1 MYLEYMKFELYL
13 VVTNICINRKK
24 PFEKR
29 IFSSLKRQVKKLIS
43 MCYNVPLY
51 FERKNIK
58 ISDIFY
64 LTRQNPHTI
73 ITFSS
78 GESIATTIP
87 IKELMLYLPEEDF
100 LNISKDVVLRKN
112 QIVHIS
118 DKGLYTMTDGAVFQ
132 GRKRNLSQH
141 KQIRKSLGLNVQ
153 NYSEVSEDSSL
164 QLFDSC
170 SFLNDMPLAFCIIEL
185 VFDAEG
191 HGVDFV
197 FRYCNDEM
205 AVVEDIPVSEMLNR
219 SFYEV
224 FENGDKKWLV
234 TYADVA
240 LNGNKHILQDYSPE
254 IDKTL
259 TIYCFQPASG
269 YCACVLIPS

>member
-1 MYLEYMKFELYL
+1 
-13 VVTNICINRKK
+13 
-24 PFEKR
+24 
-29 IFSSLKRQVKKLIS
+29 

-100 LNISKDVVLRKN
+100 LNISKGVVLRKN

-118 DKGLYTMTDGAVFQ
+118 DEGLYTMTDGAVFQ

-153 NYSEVSEDSSL
+153 NYSEVSEKSSL

-205 AVVEDIPVSEMLNR
+205 AVVEGIPVSEMLNR

-234 TYADVA
+234 TYA
-240 LNGNKHILQDYSPE
+240 E

>member
-1 MYLEYMKFELYL
+1 M
-13 VVTNICINRKK
+13 
-24 PFEKR
+24 
-29 IFSSLKRQVKKLIS
+29 S
-43 MCYNVPLY
+43 YNVLRY
-51 FERKNIK
+51 FEQKKIS

-64 LTRQNPHTI
+64 LTRQTPHTI
-73 ITFSS
+73 ITLSD
-78 GESIATTIP
+78 GQRIATTIP
-87 IKELMLYLPEEDF
+87 IKEISLYLPKEDF
-100 LNISKDVVLRKN
+100 VNISKGIVLRKN

-118 DKGLYTMTDGAVFQ
+118 DEGIYTMTDGSEFQ

-141 KQIRKSLGLNVQ
+141 KQIRQALGLVKNTTA
-153 NYSEVSEDSSL
+153 EEKELPLELLDK
-164 QLFDSC
+164 C
-170 SFLNDMPLAFCIIEL
+170 SILNDMPLAFCVIEL
-185 VFDAEG
+185 VFDSAG

-205 AVVEDIPVSEMLNR
+205 AVVEGVPVSKMLNH

-224 FENGDKKWLV
+224 FENGDKKWPV

-240 LNGNKHILQDYSPE
+240 LNGTKHILHDYSPE

-259 TIYCFQPASG
+259 TIYCFQPYPR

>member
-1 MYLEYMKFELYL
+1 MYSYEKKSIVLKVFHQTNSVSETIRILGYPTRRQLYSWIDDENLPSKERKPLPRIANSPDHPRNPPLDVKLDAIKRCFEL
-13 VVTNICINRKK
+13 
-24 PFEKR
+24 
-29 IFSSLKRQVKKLIS
+29 
-43 MCYNVPLY
+43 
-51 FERKNIK
+51 
-58 ISDIFY
+58 
-64 LTRQNPHTI
+64 
-73 ITFSS
+73 
-78 GESIATTIP
+78 
-87 IKELMLYLPEEDF
+87 
-100 LNISKDVVLRKN
+100 
-112 QIVHIS
+112 
-118 DKGLYTMTDGAVFQ
+118 
-132 GRKRNLSQH
+132 
-141 KQIRKSLGLNVQ
+141 
-153 NYSEVSEDSSL
+153 
-164 QLFDSC
+164 
-170 SFLNDMPLAFCIIEL
+170 CIIEL

-205 AVVEDIPVSEMLNR
+205 AVVEGVPVSEMLNH

-240 LNGNKHILQDYSPE
+240 LNGNKHILRDYSPE

>member
-1 MYLEYMKFELYL
+1 
-13 VVTNICINRKK
+13 
-24 PFEKR
+24 
-29 IFSSLKRQVKKLIS
+29 
-43 MCYNVPLY
+43 
-51 FERKNIK
+51 
-58 ISDIFY
+58 
-64 LTRQNPHTI
+64 
-73 ITFSS
+73 
-78 GESIATTIP
+78 
-87 IKELMLYLPEEDF
+87 MLYLPEEDF
-100 LNISKDVVLRKN
+100 LNISKGVALRKN

-118 DKGLYTMTDGAVFQ
+118 DEGLYTMTDGAVFQ

-141 KQIRKSLGLNVQ
+141 KQIRKALGLNAQ
-153 NYSEVSEDSSL
+153 NYSEASEDSSL
-164 QLFDSC
+164 QLFDNC
-170 SFLNDMPLAFCIIEL
+170 RFLNDMPLAFCIIEL

-205 AVVEDIPVSEMLNR
+205 AVVEGIPVSEMLNR

-240 LNGNKHILQDYSPE
+240 LNDNKHILQDYSPE

>member
-1 MYLEYMKFELYL
+1 M
-13 VVTNICINRKK
+13 R
-24 PFEKR
+24 
-29 IFSSLKRQVKKLIS
+29 
-43 MCYNVPLY
+43 YNVPLY

-73 ITFSS
+73 ITLSS

-100 LNISKDVVLRKN
+100 LNISKGVVLRKN

-118 DKGLYTMTDGAVFQ
+118 DEGFYTMTDGAVFQ
-132 GRKRNLSQH
+132 GRKRNLRQH
-141 KQIRKSLGLNVQ
+141 KQIRKALGLNAQ

-164 QLFDSC
+164 QLFNSC

-185 VFDAEG
+185 VFDAQG

-197 FRYCNDEM
+197 FRTVM
-205 AVVEDIPVSEMLNR
+205 M
-219 SFYEV
+219 
-224 FENGDKKWLV
+224 KWLLLR
-234 TYADVA
+234 AF
-240 LNGNKHILQDYSPE
+240 P
-254 IDKTL
+254 
-259 TIYCFQPASG
+259 FQK
-269 YCACVLIPS
+269 C

>member
-1 MYLEYMKFELYL
+1 M
-13 VVTNICINRKK
+13 
-24 PFEKR
+24 
-29 IFSSLKRQVKKLIS
+29 S
-43 MCYNVPLY
+43 YNVLRY
-51 FERKNIK
+51 FEQKKIS

-64 LTRQNPHTI
+64 LTRQTPHTI
-73 ITFSS
+73 ITLSD
-78 GESIATTIP
+78 GQRIATTIP
-87 IKELMLYLPEEDF
+87 IKEISLYLPKEDF
-100 LNISKDVVLRKN
+100 VNISKGIVLRKN

-118 DKGLYTMTDGAVFQ
+118 DEGIYTMTDGSEFQ

-141 KQIRKSLGLNVQ
+141 KQIRQALGLVKNTTA
-153 NYSEVSEDSSL
+153 EEKELPLELLDK
-164 QLFDSC
+164 C
-170 SFLNDMPLAFCIIEL
+170 SILNDMPLAFCVIEL
-185 VFDAEG
+185 VFDSAG

-205 AVVEDIPVSEMLNR
+205 AVVEGVPVSKMLNH

-240 LNGNKHILQDYSPE
+240 LNGTRHILHDYSPE

-259 TIYCFQPASG
+259 TIYCFQPYPR

>member
-1 MYLEYMKFELYL
+1 
-13 VVTNICINRKK
+13 
-24 PFEKR
+24 
-29 IFSSLKRQVKKLIS
+29 

-87 IKELMLYLPEEDF
+87 IKELM
-100 LNISKDVVLRKN
+100 
-112 QIVHIS
+112 
-118 DKGLYTMTDGAVFQ
+118 
-132 GRKRNLSQH
+132 
-141 KQIRKSLGLNVQ
+141 
-153 NYSEVSEDSSL
+153 
-164 QLFDSC
+164 
-170 SFLNDMPLAFCIIEL
+170 PLAFCIIEL

-205 AVVEDIPVSEMLNR
+205 AVVEGIPVSEMLNR

>member
-1 MYLEYMKFELYL
+1 MLKKDLLQILKDTIIVVIITLIIFLFQFLSHFTISLYSKINPNNNSLLMISIYGIL
-13 VVTNICINRKK
+13 VVI
-24 PFEKR
+24 
-29 IFSSLKRQVKKLIS
+29 
-43 MCYNVPLY
+43 
-51 FERKNIK
+51 
-58 ISDIFY
+58 
-64 LTRQNPHTI
+64 
-73 ITFSS
+73 
-78 GESIATTIP
+78 
-87 IKELMLYLPEEDF
+87 
-100 LNISKDVVLRKN
+100 
-112 QIVHIS
+112 
-118 DKGLYTMTDGAVFQ
+118 
-132 GRKRNLSQH
+132 
-141 KQIRKSLGLNVQ
+141 
-153 NYSEVSEDSSL
+153 
-164 QLFDSC
+164 
-170 SFLNDMPLAFCIIEL
+170 FCIIEL

-205 AVVEDIPVSEMLNR
+205 AVVEGIPVSEMLNR